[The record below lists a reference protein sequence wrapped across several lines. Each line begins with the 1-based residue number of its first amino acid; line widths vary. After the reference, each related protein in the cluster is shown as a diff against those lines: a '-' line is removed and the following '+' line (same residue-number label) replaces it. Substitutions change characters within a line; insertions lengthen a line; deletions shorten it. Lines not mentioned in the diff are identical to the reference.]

1 MSTILRKS
9 GFERTMTVLAVLVA
23 FLLLAPTLIIV
34 PMSFGE
40 DPFLTF
46 PPRGFSMKW
55 YADYFNSDDWIRAT
69 VFSLKVASLTMLA
82 SVALGTA
89 VALAMSRAR
98 LPVLGLLQFIVV
110 IPMVM
115 PQIAVAVALLLFFQ
129 KLNMVGTI
137 SAFVLA
143 HTCLA
148 IPFVMFTVLSVFR
161 RYNVDLDAAAMVCG
175 AGRLTVFRRITL
187 PIIWPG
193 VASGGL
199 FAFLISFD
207 EPVIAFFISGV
218 RDKALARKF
227 FEDVELNVT
236 PTLAAVAT
244 MLTLITIFVL
254 AITSYVGSRSGKA
267 TEI

>member
-1 MSTILRKS
+1 MSTAMPKS
-9 GFERTMTVLAVLVA
+9 GFDRTMTAIAIVVALV
-23 FLLLAPTLIIV
+23 LLAPTLVII

-46 PPRGFSMKW
+46 PPRGFSLKW
-55 YADYFNSDDWIRAT
+55 YADYFNSADWVRAT
-69 VFSLKVASLTMLA
+69 LFSVKIASLTMLA

-89 VALAMSRAR
+89 VALAVSRAR
-98 LPVLGLLQFIVV
+98 LPALGFIQFIIV

-129 KLNMVGTI
+129 QLNMVGTI

-175 AGRLTVFRRITL
+175 ASRLTVFRRITL

-193 VASGGL
+193 VVSGGL

-244 MLTLITIFVL
+244 MLTVITILILV
-254 AITSYVGSRSGKA
+254 ITSYVSNRSDKKS
-267 TEI
+267 EN